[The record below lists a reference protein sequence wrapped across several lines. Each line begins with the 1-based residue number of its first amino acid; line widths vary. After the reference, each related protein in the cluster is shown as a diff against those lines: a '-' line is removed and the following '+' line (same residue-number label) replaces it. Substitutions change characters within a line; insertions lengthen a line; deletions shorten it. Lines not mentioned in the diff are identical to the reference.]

1 MVKNS
6 FTLLE
11 TLISITLLLVVIS
24 GFSYSTYYDGKE
36 DTNFMLLNE
45 LENKFDTQNYT
56 SFSNNKT
63 TIQITKNKETT
74 ENVTVSKYQFE
85 NDDIKI
91 FKYEK

>member
-1 MVKNS
+1 LVKNS

-11 TLISITLLLVVIS
+11 TLISITLLLIVIS
-24 GFSYSTYYDGKE
+24 GFSYSTYYDEKE

-45 LENKFDTQNYT
+45 LENKFNTKNYT
-56 SFSNNKT
+56 SFSNYKT
-63 TIQITKNKETT
+63 IIQITKNKETI
-74 ENVTVSKYQFE
+74 ENITVSKYQFE

>member
-11 TLISITLLLVVIS
+11 TLISITLLLIVIS
-24 GFSYSTYYDGKE
+24 GFSYSTYYDEKE
-36 DTNFMLLNE
+36 DTNFILLNE
-45 LENKFDTQNYT
+45 LENKFNTQNYT
-56 SFSNNKT
+56 SFSNYKT
-63 TIQITKNKETT
+63 TIQITKNKETI
-74 ENVTVSKYQFE
+74 ENLTVSKYQFE

>member
-1 MVKNS
+1 
-6 FTLLE
+6 
-11 TLISITLLLVVIS
+11 
-24 GFSYSTYYDGKE
+24 
-36 DTNFMLLNE
+36 MLLNE
-45 LENKFDTQNYT
+45 LENKFNTKNYT
-56 SFSNNKT
+56 SFSNYKT

>member
-1 MVKNS
+1 
-6 FTLLE
+6 
-11 TLISITLLLVVIS
+11 
-24 GFSYSTYYDGKE
+24 
-36 DTNFMLLNE
+36 MLLNE

-63 TIQITKNKETT
+63 TIQITKNKETI
-74 ENVTVSKYQFE
+74 ENITVSKYQFE

>member
-11 TLISITLLLVVIS
+11 TLISITLLLVVVS
-24 GFSYSTYYDGKE
+24 GFTYSTYYDKKE

-45 LENKFDTQNYT
+45 LENKFDTKNYI
-56 SFSNNKT
+56 SFSKSNT
-63 TIQITKNKETT
+63 TVQIIKNKETT

>member
-11 TLISITLLLVVIS
+11 TLISITLLLVVVS
-24 GFSYSTYYDGKE
+24 GFSYSTYYDEKE

-45 LENKFDTQNYT
+45 LENNFDTKNYS
-56 SFSNNKT
+56 SFSKSNT
-63 TIQITKNKETT
+63 TVQIIKNKETT

>member
-1 MVKNS
+1 M
-6 FTLLE
+6 
-11 TLISITLLLVVIS
+11 VVIS
-24 GFSYSTYYDGKE
+24 GFSYSTYYDEKE

-45 LENKFDTQNYT
+45 LENKFDTKNYI
-56 SFSNNKT
+56 SFSKSNT
-63 TIQITKNKETT
+63 TVQIIKNKETT